1 MDIREIRYIVE
12 IAKQQSISKA
22 ANNLFVTQPALSKM
36 LKKTEADLGLRLFY
50 RDGSTMQPSEACQI
64 LVQYGEEI
72 IKAFDQMEAGLYD
85 YKNFKTGT
93 LRLGIPA
100 GMATFD
106 FPGIISR
113 FREQYPHITLN
124 IYESGAR
131 SLENMIISGN
141 LDVSISLQPVAP
153 PELNEFPLLQDQFMC
168 AVRTDHPLAQKDYI
182 TLEDLVPYNFN
193 TWPDDFAF
201 YQILVEHIRQ
211 KKLHITP
218 CITSSNN
225 QFLLRLSQ
233 TSQDVCVLPG
243 PVIKRNDTAGLVI
256 KPFRPAI
263 YWDLCIVF
271 KKNAPMMDSL
281 RYLILC
287 MQEEI
292 GAEHEE

>member
-168 AVRTDHPLAQKDYI
+168 AVRTDHPLAQKSRVSLREVGDEPFVALKPEY
-182 TLEDLVPYNFN
+182 TL
-193 TWPDDFAF
+193 
-201 YQILVEHIRQ
+201 RQ
-211 KKLHITP
+211 QV
-218 CITSSNN
+218 N